1 VFEVWGH
8 EMFMSKELE
17 STLFV
22 LTRFMADSSNR
33 VRMAARAAIRM
44 VLHRS
49 TEKNSI
55 KYILLSYL
63 PSEKS
68 AEIEK
73 LYLEPPKITKPSNA
87 DRQNKTLRPMEGL
100 SSQEII
106 DKKFSRTEN
115 LESMK
120 LPRR

>member
-1 VFEVWGH
+1 
-8 EMFMSKELE
+8 MFMSKELE

-22 LTRFMADSSNR
+22 LTRFMVDSSNR

-49 TEKNSI
+49 TEKDTI
-55 KYILLSYL
+55 KYLLLSYL

-73 LYLEPPKITKPSNA
+73 LYLEPPKISKPSNA

>member
-22 LTRFMADSSNR
+22 LTRFMVDSSNR

-49 TEKNSI
+49 TEKDSI
-55 KYILLSYL
+55 KYLLISYL
-63 PSEKS
+63 PSGKS
-68 AEIEK
+68 GEIEK
-73 LYLEPPKITKPSNA
+73 LYIEPPKTTKPANA
-87 DRQNKTLRPMEGL
+87 DRQNKTLRPMEAL

-106 DKKFSRTEN
+106 HKKFSRTEN
-115 LESMK
+115 PESMK

>member
-1 VFEVWGH
+1 
-8 EMFMSKELE
+8 MFMSKELE

-22 LTRFMADSSNR
+22 LTRFMVDSSNR

-49 TEKNSI
+49 TEKDSI
-55 KYILLSYL
+55 KYLLISYL

-68 AEIEK
+68 GEIEK
-73 LYLEPPKITKPSNA
+73 LYIEPPKATKPANA
-87 DRQNKTLRPMEGL
+87 ERQNKTLRPMEAL

-106 DKKFSRTEN
+106 HKKFSRTEN